1 MLSAVPAPAPPSA
14 VSPWRRWAAGHPATV
29 DVLGAAGVQLV
40 ALPALLRAEDHSLG
54 VWLIDVGLV
63 VPLIWRRRR
72 PVPVFAVLA
81 AVALVQWAVGL
92 PLSADVALLV
102 ALYTVAA
109 QEPRRIAV
117 AAGAVLEV
125 GAVLAAFRF
134 APAGDVLGSVVF
146 LSGLVT
152 AAFFIGTTVQ
162 TRRAYLG
169 ALVDRAARAERER
182 DQQARLAASTERA
195 RLARELHDIV
205 AHSLTVVVTLA
216 EAAAASVATDPP
228 AARDAMGQVATT
240 GRLALAEMRR
250 LVGVLRTEPRD
261 DPADLTPARGLD
273 GLDGLVAGARAAGL
287 PVRLTVGGL
296 PRRLS
301 AAMDATAYRIV
312 QESLTNVL
320 RHAIAPSAVEV
331 LVRWEAERLVLQV
344 SDDGRS
350 PVAIGEP
357 GHGLAGMRERLAM
370 FGGELSAGSST
381 SGGWRVRAVLPLA
394 EERE

>member
-1 MLSAVPAPAPPSA
+1 
-14 VSPWRRWAAGHPATV
+14 
-29 DVLGAAGVQLV
+29 VQLL
-40 ALPALLRAEDHSLG
+40 ALPPLLRADEHSLR
-54 VWLIDVGLV
+54 VWLIDVALV
-63 VPLIWRRRR
+63 VPLIWRRRQ
-72 PVPVFAVLA
+72 PVAVFGVLA
-81 AVALVQWAVGL
+81 VVALVQWAVGL
-92 PLSADVALLV
+92 RLSADVALLV

-109 QEPRRIAV
+109 REPRRVAV

-146 LSGLVT
+146 LSGLVA

-216 EAAAASVATDPP
+216 EAATASVSTDPP

-250 LVGVLRTEPRD
+250 LVGVLRTEPQD
-261 DPADLTPARGLD
+261 DPADLAPARGLD

-301 AAMDATAYRIV
+301 AAMDSTAYRIV

-320 RHAIAPSAVEV
+320 KHAIAPSAVEV
-331 LVRWEAERLVLQV
+331 LVRWEEEHLELRVG
-344 SDDGRS
+344 DDGRT
-350 PVAIGEP
+350 PVSTGEP
-357 GHGLAGMRERLAM
+357 GHGLAGMRERLAI
-370 FGGELSAGSST
+370 FGGELSAGPSA
-381 SGGWRVRAVLPLA
+381 SGGWRVRALLPLA
-394 EERE
+394 EEPE

>member
-1 MLSAVPAPAPPSA
+1 
-14 VSPWRRWAAGHPATV
+14 
-29 DVLGAAGVQLV
+29 VLVAAGVQLL
-40 ALPALLRAEDHSLG
+40 ALPPLLRADEHSLR
-54 VWLIDVGLV
+54 VWLIDAALV
-63 VPLIWRRRR
+63 LPLIWRRRR
-72 PVPVFAVLA
+72 PVPVFGVVA
-81 AVALVQWAVGL
+81 AVALVQWCVGL
-92 PLSADVALLV
+92 RISADVALLV

-109 QEPRRIAV
+109 REPRRVAV
-117 AAGAVLEV
+117 GAGAVLEV
-125 GAVLAAFRF
+125 GGVLAAFRF

-146 LSGLVT
+146 LSGLVA

-216 EAAAASVATDPP
+216 EAAAASAATDPP

-261 DPADLTPARGLD
+261 GTEPPDDLADLAPARGLD

-301 AAMDATAYRIV
+301 TAMDTTAYRIV

-320 RHAIAPSAVEV
+320 RHAPAPSAVEV

-350 PVAIGEP
+350 PARTGEP
-357 GHGLAGMRERLAM
+357 GHGLVGMRERLAI
-370 FGGELSAGSST
+370 FGGELSAGPSV

-394 EERE
+394 GEPE